1 MYTIVNDSLLYFKSM
16 VIWNFDLQWKNYGTM
31 GKIMVL
37 WKKLWLYTKSMELR
51 LMKEKTLYRNFH
63 L

>member
-1 MYTIVNDSLLYFKSM
+1 M

-37 WKKLWLYTKSMELR
+37 WKKLWLYTKSIELR
-51 LMKEKTLYRNFH
+51 FMKEKTLYRNFN